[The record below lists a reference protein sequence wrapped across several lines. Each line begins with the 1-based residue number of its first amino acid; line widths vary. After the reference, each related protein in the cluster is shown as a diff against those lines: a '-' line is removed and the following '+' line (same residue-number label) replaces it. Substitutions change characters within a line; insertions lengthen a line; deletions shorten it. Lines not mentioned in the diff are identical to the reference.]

1 MKKILSVVAAAVI
14 AFSFNACKD
23 KNTPDEPGFKIEVSN
38 VTGVS
43 ADVKVT
49 PSDTTIYYYFDV
61 LSKAEVDAG
70 YTADTLAKY
79 MKEAVEYY
87 GYEFPYYLSKNVDE
101 WTFELLPETDYVVY
115 AVQID
120 SAYNAVGK
128 WTTANFKT
136 GKLEIKDT
144 VNVTDNGEYYDLT
157 AYELGTV
164 VDIPVGASGALL
176 ELSFPDT
183 LPTGAFTED
192 AFDSYYGAF
201 YVVSETEYYPVISA
215 SLNGALAGTDYTLK
229 GEIVATNAVKYVID
243 VTCAEGDI
251 NSLFGA
257 PAKKAA
263 RKPLNRKA
271 IR

>member
-14 AFSFNACKD
+14 AFSFNACQP
-23 KNTPDEPGFKIEVSN
+23 KNGADAPKFKVEVSE
-38 VTGVS
+38 VS
-43 ADVKVT
+43 ATGAKVT
-49 PSDTTIYYYFDV
+49 ITPTDTTIYYYFDV
-61 LSKAEVDAG
+61 VTAAEVKAG
-70 YTADTLAKY
+70 FNGDTLAAI
-79 MKEAVEYY
+79 MKEAVEYG
-87 GYEFPYYLSKNVDE
+87 GYKFPYYLSQNVDSWE
-101 WTFELLPETDYVVY
+101 FALLPETDYVAY

-120 SAYNAVGK
+120 SAYNAVGQ
-128 WTTANFKT
+128 WTTVNFTT
-136 GKLEIKDT
+136 GKLEIKET
-144 VNVTDNGEYYDLT
+144 VNVTGNGEYYDLT
-157 AYELGTV
+157 AYELGSV
-164 VDIPVGASGALL
+164 VNVPVGTSGALL
-176 ELSFPDT
+176 ELSFPDA

-201 YVVSETEYYPVISA
+201 YVVSETEYYQVVSA